1 VPWAPELFSAP
12 ALQRVLD
19 EYRSEHLRVMPF
31 FDGLLT
37 GEVDA
42 LVESFSGVPEV
53 HHPLRGRVKGE
64 RAFRHFVDEM
74 TAWMAA
80 ANVDVEHVGFLI
92 TAPRGVEEVIL
103 HLDVDGARVALPLA
117 LAVDHDERERI
128 VELRLY
134 FDSRL
139 LTGKHEN
146 RPPLLQPDD
155 DLDVPADIGA
165 RLSDIPMEICTVT
178 DNGHACAVEYN
189 AVRSALVP
197 TAGLAVFQR
206 DPAVL
211 RVYDEEDH

>member
-53 HHPLRGRVKGE
+53 HHPLRGRVRGE

-74 TAWMAA
+74 TSWMVAS
-80 ANVDVEHVGFLI
+80 NVEVEHVNFLI
-92 TAPRGVEEVIL
+92 TGPRGVEEVIL
-103 HLDVDGARVALPLA
+103 HLDGDGGRIALPVA

-139 LTGKHEN
+139 LTGVRAN
-146 RPPLLQPDD
+146 RPPLLQRDD
-155 DLDVPADIGA
+155 ALDVPDDVSAAFGFPI
-165 RLSDIPMEICTVT
+165 EYCTVT
-178 DNGHACAVEYN
+178 DNGRACAVEYN
-189 AVRSALVP
+189 AVRSVLVP

-206 DPAVL
+206 DLDAP
-211 RVYDEEDH
+211 RVYDEKEH